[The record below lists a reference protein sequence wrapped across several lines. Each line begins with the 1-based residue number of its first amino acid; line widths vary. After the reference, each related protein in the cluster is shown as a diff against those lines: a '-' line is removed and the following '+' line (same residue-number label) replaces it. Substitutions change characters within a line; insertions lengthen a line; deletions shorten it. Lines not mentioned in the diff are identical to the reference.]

1 MASSHIT
8 PRLYAFLNSLA
19 KNNDRTWFEAN
30 REQFECDVRTPLLSF
45 ISDFDVYLRRL
56 SPHFVADARKVGGS
70 LFRIHRDV
78 RFSKDKSPYKTNVG
92 VHFRHEQ
99 AQDAR
104 APGYYLHLQPRN
116 SFVGVGIWHPDTATA
131 GRIRAAIQSE
141 PEQWREAISDF
152 GRFALDDENKLRRR
166 PPQVGEDHP
175 CLDDIMREDW
185 IGVCSIGQSAACASD
200 FMERFAAMCAS
211 ATPFM
216 RFLCRALDMR
226 F

>member
-45 ISDFDVYLRRL
+45 ISDFDVYLQRL

-99 AQDAR
+99 AQDAH

-116 SFVGVGIWHPDTATA
+116 SFVGGGIWHPDTRYSRVDSRRHTVRTGAVARGNIGLWSLCA
-131 GRIRAAIQSE
+131 G
-141 PEQWREAISDF
+141 
-152 GRFALDDENKLRRR
+152 
-166 PPQVGEDHP
+166 
-175 CLDDIMREDW
+175 
-185 IGVCSIGQSAACASD
+185 
-200 FMERFAAMCAS
+200 
-211 ATPFM
+211 
-216 RFLCRALDMR
+216 
-226 F
+226 

>member
-56 SPHFVADARKVGGS
+56 SPHFVADERKVGGS

-99 AQDAR
+99 AQDAH
-104 APGYYLHLQPRN
+104 APGY
-116 SFVGVGIWHPDTATA
+116 
-131 GRIRAAIQSE
+131 
-141 PEQWREAISDF
+141 
-152 GRFALDDENKLRRR
+152 
-166 PPQVGEDHP
+166 
-175 CLDDIMREDW
+175 
-185 IGVCSIGQSAACASD
+185 
-200 FMERFAAMCAS
+200 
-211 ATPFM
+211 
-216 RFLCRALDMR
+216 
-226 F
+226 

>member
-99 AQDAR
+99 AQDAARRDTICTCSR
-104 APGYYLHLQPRN
+104 AIRSLAWG
-116 SFVGVGIWHPDTATA
+116 SGIPIPATA
-131 GRIRAAIQSE
+131 GWIRAAIQSE

-216 RFLCRALDMR
+216 RFLCRALGMR

>member
-99 AQDAR
+99 AQDAH
-104 APGYYLHLQPRN
+104 APGYCLHLQPRN

-175 CLDDIMREDW
+175 RLDDIMREDW

-216 RFLCRALDMR
+216 RFLCRALGMR